1 MKRLYRNTDDQM
13 IAGVCSGIAEY
24 VNVDPTAIRL
34 AFLLLLFVGGGG
46 LLVYLAMW
54 IIMPEKPATSDDT
67 VDVQEK
73 PPVKIEKKAP
83 AKPAAKTVKKSA
95 ANTQKKP
102 ASAAPKKTVTKKT
115 STAKKTDTN

>member
-13 IAGVCSGIAEY
+13 IAGVCSGVAEY

-54 IIMPEKPATSDDT
+54 IIMPEKPAASDDT

-73 PPVKIEKKAP
+73 TPVKIEKKAP
-83 AKPAAKTVKKSA
+83 AKPAAKTVKKPA
-95 ANTQKKP
+95 AST
-102 ASAAPKKTVTKKT
+102 PKKTVARKP